1 MGGITNSN
9 SLLQAGLDQLQAHML
24 ALKEQ
29 LHCFSSFSQKLLKL
43 KAHVQQKDPADC
55 AMDQKEETLM
65 PAAFEK
71 LWKQLERKNARL
83 QVRHLYHP

>member
-1 MGGITNSN
+1 MGGNTNSD
-9 SLLQAGLDQLQAHML
+9 SLLQAGLDQLQAHIH

-29 LHCFSSFSQKLLKL
+29 LHCFGSFSQKLLKL
-43 KAHVQQKDPADC
+43 KAHVQQNDPVDC